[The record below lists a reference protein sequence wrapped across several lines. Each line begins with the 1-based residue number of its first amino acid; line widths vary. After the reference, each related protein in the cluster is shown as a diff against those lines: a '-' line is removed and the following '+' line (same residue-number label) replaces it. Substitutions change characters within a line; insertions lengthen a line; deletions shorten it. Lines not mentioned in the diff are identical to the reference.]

1 MSLAII
7 STQFEYQEKTFKN
20 IAFASLKAKL
30 DFSSRENSLLNDG
43 AIEIWIMKRFGN
55 GEDEY
60 HFFSMDIYDENGV
73 TNFMSKIEY
82 KGKRYYVLAGSDNTP
97 SFLCYYF
104 SLAYLR
110 LEPLHKIVLYD
121 DCIFGL
127 EEIEMIES
135 GTGFTDD
142 WTKNI
147 I

>member
-7 STQFEYQEKTFKN
+7 STQFECQEKTFKN
-20 IAFASLKAKL
+20 VAFASLNAKL
-30 DFSSRENSLLNDG
+30 DFSSRENSLRNDG
-43 AIEIWIMKRFGN
+43 SIEVWITKRFGN
-55 GEDEY
+55 GEDDY
-60 HFFSMDIYDENGV
+60 DFFSMDIYDENWV

-82 KGKRYYVLAGSDNTP
+82 KEKRYYVLAGTDNTP
-97 SFLCYYF
+97 SYLCYYF

-135 GTGFTDD
+135 GTGFTED
-142 WTKNI
+142 WAKNI

>member
-7 STQFEYQEKTFKN
+7 STQFECQEKTFKN
-20 IAFASLKAKL
+20 VSFASLKAKL
-30 DFSSRENSLLNDG
+30 DFSSRENSIRNDG
-43 AIEIWIMKRFGN
+43 AIEIWITKRFGN
-55 GEDEY
+55 GEDDY
-60 HFFSMDIYDENGV
+60 DFFSMDIYDENGV

-82 KGKRYYVLAGSDNTP
+82 KGKKYYVLAGTDNTP
-97 SFLCYYF
+97 SYLCYYF

-110 LEPLHKIVLYD
+110 LEPLHKISLYD

-135 GTGFTDD
+135 RTGFEEN
-142 WTKNI
+142 WVKNI